1 MNNNIKN
8 QLKGDYVIW
17 MVFFFLCI
25 ISIIEMFSASS
36 TLVSRDSSIGG
47 PILRHI
53 MFLGIGTALM
63 IIVQQ
68 VDYKLIKMLGYV
80 GWVVSIGLLVFT
92 LIKGVSANDAARW
105 LSIGGA
111 QFQPSE
117 LAKLCLII
125 MTADW
130 ISRAKKTEDD
140 EFERKYFKWIALSIV
155 VTCGLILPENFS
167 TAALLFTVVSGM
179 LFCGQVAFKRLASFW
194 GIIVLFI
201 GLVFAIAVL
210 IPEENYQ
217 ADNLRNANPVARTFY
232 KTFGRAYTWV
242 ARIENFGKS
251 SDPNEKYKIHSSNLQ
266 PVHGQIAIARGG
278 IFPHGPGTSVQR
290 NRLPEAFS
298 DFIFSI
304 IVEELGLI
312 GGVFVIMLYL
322 ILLFRAGRIVW
333 KSTTVYPAV
342 LVMGL
347 ALIIV
352 LQAFIHVAV
361 SVQLIPV
368 TGQPLPLI
376 SRGGTSI
383 LITCIYFGLI
393 LSVTRYATA
402 NGEVA
407 ADVLPADE
415 LESVDKPENNA

>member
-1 MNNNIKN
+1 MNNNFKN

-25 ISIIEMFSASS
+25 ISILEMFSASS
-36 TLVSRDSSIGG
+36 ILVSRGSSIGA
-47 PILRHI
+47 PILQHI
-53 MFLGIGTALM
+53 MYLGIGTVAM

-68 VDYKLIKMLGYV
+68 LDYKVIKMLGYA
-80 GWVVSIGLLVFT
+80 GWMLSIGLLIFT
-92 LIKGVSANDAARW
+92 MAKGVEANDAQRW
-105 LSIGGA
+105 LKVGGV

-130 ISRAKKTEDD
+130 ISRAKKTENS
-140 EFERKYFKWIALSIV
+140 EFERKYFKWIALAIV
-155 VTCGLILPENFS
+155 ITCGLILPENFS
-167 TAALLFTVVSGM
+167 TAALLFTVISAM
-179 LFCGQVAFKRLASFW
+179 LFCGQIAFKRLAAFW
-194 GIIVLFI
+194 GIIILFI
-201 GLVFAIAVL
+201 ALVFTIAVL
-210 IPEENYQ
+210 IPKENYQ
-217 ADNLRNANPVARTFY
+217 ADKLKKVNPVSRTFY

-242 ARIENFGKS
+242 GRIENFTKS
-251 SDPNEKYKIHSSNLQ
+251 GDPNEKYKIHSSNLQ
-266 PVHGQIAIARGG
+266 PIHGQIAIARGG
-278 IFPHGPGTSVQR
+278 FFPHGPGTSVQR
-290 NRLPEAFS
+290 NLLPEAFS
-298 DFIFSI
+298 DFIFAI

-352 LQAFIHVAV
+352 LQAFVHIAV

-383 LITCIYFGLI
+383 LITSIYFGLI
-393 LSVTRYATA
+393 LSVTRYATSH
-402 NGEVA
+402 GEVS

-415 LESVDKPENNA
+415 LESGVDKS

>member
-1 MNNNIKN
+1 MENTLKK
-8 QLKGDYVIW
+8 QFKGDYVIW

-25 ISIIEMFSASS
+25 ISVMEMFSASS
-36 TLVSRDSSIGG
+36 SLVSRGASIGA
-47 PILRHI
+47 PILRHV
-53 MFLGIGTALM
+53 MFLGIGVVAM

-68 VDYKLIKMLGYV
+68 LDYKLIKMLGYV
-80 GWVVSIGLLVFT
+80 GWMVSIGLLIFT

-130 ISRAKKTEDD
+130 ISRAKKEDGG
-140 EFERKYFKWIALSIV
+140 EFERKYFPWMAFAIV
-155 VTCGLILPENFS
+155 ITCGLILPENFS
-167 TAALLFTVVSGM
+167 TALLLFTVVSMM
-179 LFCGQVAFKRLASFW
+179 LFCGQIAFKRLAVFW
-194 GIIVLFI
+194 GTIIFVVALI
-201 GLVFAIAVL
+201 FAIAIM
-210 IPEENYQ
+210 IPEENYK
-217 ADNLRNANPVARTFY
+217 AENIKKLNPVSRVFY
-232 KTFGRAYTWV
+232 KSFDRAYTWV

-251 SDPNEKYKIHSSNLQ
+251 TDPNEKYKINSSNLQ

-298 DFIFSI
+298 DFIFAI
-304 IVEELGLI
+304 IVEELGFL
-312 GGVFVIMLYL
+312 GGLFVIMLYL

-333 KSTTVYPAV
+333 KSTKVYPAV

-352 LQAFIHVAV
+352 LQAFIHIAV

-383 LITCIYFGLI
+383 LITSIYFGLI
-393 LSVTRYATA
+393 LSVTRYASSH
-402 NGEVA
+402 GEVA

-415 LESVDKPENNA
+415 LESVDTTRK

>member
-1 MNNNIKN
+1 M
-8 QLKGDYVIW
+8 
-17 MVFFFLCI
+17 
-25 ISIIEMFSASS
+25 EMFSASS
-36 TLVSRDSSIGG
+36 TLVSRGSSIGA

-63 IIVQQ
+63 VMVQQ
-68 VDYKLIKMLGYV
+68 VDYKVIKMLGYV
-80 GWVVSIGLLVFT
+80 GWVVSLGLLIFT
-92 LIKGVSANDAARW
+92 LVKGVSANDAARW
-105 LSIGGA
+105 LSLGGA

-130 ISRAKKTEDD
+130 ISRAKRTEDD
-140 EFERKYFKWIALSIV
+140 EFEKKYFKWIALAIV
-155 VTCGLILPENFS
+155 ATCGLILPENFS
-167 TAALLFTVVSGM
+167 TAALLFIVVSIM
-179 LFCGQVAFKRLASFW
+179 LFCGQIAFKRLASFW
-194 GIIVLFI
+194 GMIVLFI
-201 GLVFAIAVL
+201 AIIFAIAVM

-217 ADNLRNANPVARTFY
+217 SENLRNSNAVTRTFY

-278 IFPHGPGTSVQR
+278 VFPHGPGTSVQR

-298 DFIFSI
+298 DFIFAI

-393 LSVTRYATA
+393 LSVTRYAAA

-407 ADVLPADE
+407 ADILPADE
-415 LESVDKPENNA
+415 LEPVKKPENNV

>member
-1 MNNNIKN
+1 M
-8 QLKGDYVIW
+8 
-17 MVFFFLCI
+17 
-25 ISIIEMFSASS
+25 
-36 TLVSRDSSIGG
+36 
-47 PILRHI
+47 
-53 MFLGIGTALM
+53 
-63 IIVQQ
+63 
-68 VDYKLIKMLGYV
+68 
-80 GWVVSIGLLVFT
+80 
-92 LIKGVSANDAARW
+92 
-105 LSIGGA
+105 
-111 QFQPSE
+111 
-117 LAKLCLII
+117 
-125 MTADW
+125 
-130 ISRAKKTEDD
+130 
-140 EFERKYFKWIALSIV
+140 
-155 VTCGLILPENFS
+155 
-167 TAALLFTVVSGM
+167 
-179 LFCGQVAFKRLASFW
+179 
-194 GIIVLFI
+194 LFI

-242 ARIENFGKS
+242 ARIENFSKS

>member
-1 MNNNIKN
+1 
-8 QLKGDYVIW
+8 
-17 MVFFFLCI
+17 
-25 ISIIEMFSASS
+25 
-36 TLVSRDSSIGG
+36 
-47 PILRHI
+47 
-53 MFLGIGTALM
+53 M
-63 IIVQQ
+63 IF
-68 VDYKLIKMLGYV
+68 VDI
-80 GWVVSIGLLVFT
+80 
-92 LIKGVSANDAARW
+92 
-105 LSIGGA
+105 
-111 QFQPSE
+111 
-117 LAKLCLII
+117 
-125 MTADW
+125 
-130 ISRAKKTEDD
+130 
-140 EFERKYFKWIALSIV
+140 
-155 VTCGLILPENFS
+155 ENFS
-167 TAALLFTVVSGM
+167 KSGD
-179 LFCGQVAFKRLASFW
+179 A
-194 GIIVLFI
+194 
-201 GLVFAIAVL
+201 
-210 IPEENYQ
+210 
-217 ADNLRNANPVARTFY
+217 
-232 KTFGRAYTWV
+232 
-242 ARIENFGKS
+242 
-251 SDPNEKYKIHSSNLQ
+251 NEKYKIHSSNLQ